1 MIESHFVAKK
11 MLTISSIF
19 LLCYFTHQMPTIHD
33 MHPQEKSFALKVEE
47 MLKATIIPEDRQ
59 LMVEVRK
66 TALLDNGVHKSYSY

>member
-1 MIESHFVAKK
+1 
-11 MLTISSIF
+11 
-19 LLCYFTHQMPTIHD
+19 MPTIHD